1 MGQCIGTAPFHSIRY
16 CILTEELKL
25 KISLLPDSPGVYMYL
40 NREGTVI
47 YVGKAKK
54 LKRRVSSYFN
64 RVHPVL
70 RTNMLVRNICDMRYI
85 VVNSEEEALDL
96 ENSLIK
102 EYQPHYNV
110 LLKDDKSYPWIC
122 VTREMYPRVFI
133 TREEH
138 QRGAKYYGPYPKA
151 EVARALIDVIR
162 QLYPLRSCRHPIT
175 PDRVAEL
182 KWRLCLQYHI
192 KNCEGCCRG
201 LVSEQ
206 RYGQYISAV
215 RQILNGDTKAVSDY
229 LMAEMQ
235 RLASELKFEEAQ
247 VLKRKYQLIEN
258 YRARSVIVN
267 PSIHNVDVFAIT
279 RDESAA
285 YVNYMHMRNGS
296 VVQSLTLEYKFQAV
310 DTDETDAELMTEA
323 VREIRTRFQL
333 TYSQESV
340 REAIVNVIPDFAVG
354 GIDYFVPQRGDKR
367 KLLAISLKNAE
378 QYRID
383 KYRRMDKLN
392 PEQRTTR
399 TLTTLQRDFHLDELP
414 RHIECFDNSN
424 ISGSNPVAACVVF
437 RNAKPSKKD
446 YRHFNIKTVD
456 GADDFASMR
465 EVLVRRYSRL
475 VAEGQDLPQLV
486 VVDGGK
492 GQLGAAVEALESIGL
507 HGKIALAGIAK
518 RLDEIYFPGDSV
530 PLYIDKNS
538 ESLRVI
544 QRLRDEAHR
553 FCITHHRQQRSKA
566 QVHSQLD
573 DVPGI
578 GPKSRDALLRRFKSI
593 KRMAEASVAELA
605 EVVGQKKA
613 EALCDALKAGNKGQ

>member
-1 MGQCIGTAPFHSIRY
+1 MTD
-16 CILTEELKL
+16 ELKL
-25 KISLLPDSPGVYMYL
+25 KVSLLPDSPGVYMYL
-40 NREGTVI
+40 NTEGTVI

-70 RTNMLVRNICDMRYI
+70 RTNMLVRNIADMKYI

-102 EYQPHYNV
+102 EFQPHYNV

-133 TREEH
+133 TRDEH

-162 QLYPLRSCRHPIT
+162 QIYPLRTCRHAIT
-175 PDRVAEL
+175 PDGIEAR

-201 LVSEQ
+201 LVSVEK
-206 RYGQYISAV
+206 YGEYISEV
-215 RQILNGDTKAVSDY
+215 RQILNGDTKQVSDY
-229 LMAEMQ
+229 LVLQMQ

-247 VLKRKYQLIEN
+247 LLKRKYELIEN

-267 PSIHNVDVFAIT
+267 PSIHNVDVFALT
-279 RDESAA
+279 RDDSAA
-285 YVNYMHMRNGS
+285 YINYMHMRGGTI
-296 VVQSLTLEYKFQAV
+296 VQSLTLEYKFQAA
-310 DTDETDAELMTEA
+310 DTDETNEELMTEA
-323 VREIRTRFQL
+323 VREVHQRFRS
-333 TYSQESV
+333 TYEAERV
-340 REAIVNVIPDFAVG
+340 REAIVNVVPDVAVDG
-354 GIDYFVPQRGDKR
+354 LDYLVPQRGDKR

-378 QYRID
+378 QYRTD
-383 KYRRMDKLN
+383 KYRRMEKLN
-392 PEQRTTR
+392 PEQRTMR
-399 TLTTLQRDFHLDELP
+399 TLTTMQRDFHLSELP

-424 ISGSNPVAACVVF
+424 ISGTNPVSACVVF
-437 RNAKPSKKD
+437 RNAKPAKKE
-446 YRHFNIKTVD
+446 YRHFNIKTVE
-456 GADDFASMR
+456 GSDDFASMR
-465 EVLVRRYSRL
+465 EVMVRRYSRL
-475 VAEGQDLPQLV
+475 VAEHQELPQLV

-492 GQLGAAVEALESIGL
+492 GQLSAAVDALDSIGL
-507 HGKIALAGIAK
+507 RGKIALAGIAK

-538 ESLRVI
+538 ETLRVV

-553 FCITHHRQQRSKA
+553 FCITHHRQQRSKS
-566 QVHSQLD
+566 QIHSRLD
-573 DVPGI
+573 EIPGI
-578 GPKSRDALLRRFKSI
+578 GPKTRDLLLRKFKSI
-593 KRMAEASVAELA
+593 KRMGEATVEELA
-605 EVVGQKKA
+605 EVVGPKKA
-613 EALCDALKAGNKGQ
+613 EVLHKALNVSEISE

>member
-1 MGQCIGTAPFHSIRY
+1 MTD
-16 CILTEELKL
+16 ELKL
-25 KISLLPDSPGVYMYL
+25 KVSLLPDSPGVYMYL
-40 NREGTVI
+40 NTEGTVRD
-47 YVGKAKK
+47 VGKAKK

-70 RTNMLVRNICDMRYI
+70 RTNMLVRNIADMKYI

-133 TREEH
+133 TRDEH

-162 QLYPLRSCRHPIT
+162 QIYPLRTCRHAIT
-175 PDRVAEL
+175 PDGIEAR

-201 LVSEQ
+201 LVSAEK
-206 RYGQYISAV
+206 YGEYISEV
-215 RQILNGDTKAVSDY
+215 RQILNGDTKQVSDY
-229 LMAEMQ
+229 LVQQMQ

-247 VLKRKYQLIEN
+247 LLKRKYELIEN

-267 PSIHNVDVFAIT
+267 PSIHNVDVFALT
-279 RDESAA
+279 RDDSAA
-285 YVNYMHMRNGS
+285 YINYMHMRGGTI
-296 VVQSLTLEYKFQAV
+296 VQSLTLEYKFQAA
-310 DTDETDAELMTEA
+310 DTDETHEELMTEA
-323 VREIRTRFQL
+323 VREVHQRFRS
-333 TYSQESV
+333 TYEAERV
-340 REAIVNVIPDFAVG
+340 REAIVNVVPDVAVDG
-354 GIDYFVPQRGDKR
+354 LDYLVPQRGDKR

-378 QYRID
+378 QYRTD
-383 KYRRMDKLN
+383 KYRRMEKLN
-392 PEQRTTR
+392 PEQRTMR
-399 TLTTLQRDFHLDELP
+399 TLTTMQRDFHLSELP

-424 ISGSNPVAACVVF
+424 ISGTNPVSACVVF
-437 RNAKPSKKD
+437 RNAKPAKKE
-446 YRHFNIKTVD
+446 YRHFNIKTVE
-456 GADDFASMR
+456 GSDDFASMR
-465 EVLVRRYSRL
+465 EVMVRRYSRL
-475 VAEGQDLPQLV
+475 VAEHQELPQLV

-492 GQLGAAVEALESIGL
+492 GQLSAAVDALDSIGL
-507 HGKIALAGIAK
+507 RGKIALAGIAK

-538 ESLRVI
+538 ETLRVV

-553 FCITHHRQQRSKA
+553 FCITHHRQQRSKS
-566 QVHSQLD
+566 QIHSRLD
-573 DVPGI
+573 QIPGI
-578 GPKSRDALLRRFKSI
+578 GPKTRDLLLRKFKSI
-593 KRMAEASVAELA
+593 KRMGEATVEELA
-605 EVVGQKKA
+605 EVVGPKKA
-613 EALCDALKAGNKGQ
+613 EVLHKALNVSEISE